1 MELFN
6 PKNLKFNFASKFN
19 TFGILSIIL
28 TVISLVLIAY
38 PGLNYG
44 IDFKGGV
51 QVVVKINES
60 SKSMDLTAIRTALE
74 SNLTSVSVVERKSSS
89 DANSKVFVVDAQSES
104 KDEVVKGIATSLETV
119 SGAQGS
125 AWKIEQA
132 DMVGRRVGAD
142 LRKSAI
148 LSLIYTCL
156 LITIYMY
163 WRFDTRFTPGAL
175 ACIFHDLSVTTA
187 FLVVTKA
194 EFSTTVVAALLT
206 LAGYSI
212 NDTVVIFDRI
222 RETEGK
228 FFGRDRKFIAN
239 EAVNSTLSRTIMT
252 ATATLMSCVV
262 LYFLGGPTLKDFA
275 MTLFVGIIVGTYSSI
290 FVATPL
296 YVWADHFFAPK
307 ETSSVGNPK
316 PGKA

>member
-6 PKNLKFNFASKFN
+6 PKNLHFDFSSKFGAMGV
-19 TFGILSIIL
+19 FSIII
-28 TVISLVLIAY
+28 TIASLALLIY

-51 QVVVKINES
+51 EATIQIQESTKSVDSILMRSWLEKDLSGLSVIDVATGSSGKKTLIIN
-60 SKSMDLTAIRTALE
+60 
-74 SNLTSVSVVERKSSS
+74 
-89 DANSKVFVVDAQSES
+89 AQSDS
-104 KDEVVKGIATSLETV
+104 KEEVSKIIANRLNSEIGPQ
-119 SGAQGS
+119 GA
-125 AWKIEQA
+125 AWTTEKL
-132 DMVGRRVGAD
+132 DVVGRRVGAD

-156 LITIYMY
+156 LVTLYMY

-175 ACIFHDLSVTTA
+175 ACIFHDLAITCG
-187 FLVVTKA
+187 FLVLTKA

-222 RETEGK
+222 RETEAK
-228 FFGRDRKFIAN
+228 YFGRDKKLIAN
-239 EAVNSTLSRTIMT
+239 EAINSTLSRTVMT

-262 LYFLGGPTLKDFA
+262 MYFLGGPTLKDFSA
-275 MTLFVGIIVGTYSSI
+275 ALFVGIIVGTYSSV

-296 YVWADHFFAPK
+296 YVWADHLFTPK
-307 ETSSVGNPK
+307 TQTLTPSTKRS
-316 PGKA
+316 